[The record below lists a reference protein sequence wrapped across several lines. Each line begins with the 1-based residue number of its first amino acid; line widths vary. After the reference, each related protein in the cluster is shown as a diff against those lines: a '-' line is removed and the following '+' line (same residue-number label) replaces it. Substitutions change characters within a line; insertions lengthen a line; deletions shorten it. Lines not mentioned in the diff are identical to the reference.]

1 MEKIL
6 TVILIT
12 LLMSTPCYAYTCH
25 ELAMSYILNDQDKP
39 KEAGDKFYTDENE
52 PNPMLCETTA
62 YFEGTH
68 GSHGDRM
75 REGYAA
81 ASPEMYGDV
90 VMVYEAIPKDDGSY
104 EVGSFI
110 TQVEIRDCGYGY
122 PTGQGKSEVRTDK
135 KSKGTIESGIHLDV
149 YKDNYQRCKE
159 WMTRTNGKIF
169 AVIVKGKG

>member
-1 MEKIL
+1 MGKIL

-135 KSKGTIESGIHLDV
+135 KSKGTIESGVHLDV